1 MDNIKISD
9 LKRQILEQN
18 AKFVRV
24 DTVNNTYNFDNVE
37 TMDLSAPKNQ
47 ERINLANEY
56 FKINNINSNFC
67 ELEDTILTMK
77 IEI

>member
-37 TMDLSAPKNQ
+37 TMDLSA
-47 ERINLANEY
+47 
-56 FKINNINSNFC
+56 KIKK
-67 ELEDTILTMK
+67 E
-77 IEI
+77 